1 MQPRLG
7 MAMSAILH
15 VVVIA
20 MAVLGLP
27 KWLQEPD
34 LAEAAVHVEIITI
47 ADESAA
53 PPPEPVIKPEEPEP
67 VQPLP
72 EPVTASVE
80 ETVEPLAEPEPIE
93 LPEPEALPEPEP
105 LPEIVPEPEPE
116 PIPEVVEVPEPE
128 PEPVPEPEPEPQPE
142 PEPEPQVAVA
152 PKPVDKPE
160 PPPDSKPEQ
169 SFENVMESL
178 LIDKSLEEAP
188 AVPAEEPPPTNFD
201 DIMASLDDTNI
212 APNVSSQV
220 TATVIDAIRRQIEE
234 RWLIPAGAAD
244 AEALR
249 VTIQLRLAPDGRV
262 ITAQIVNSA
271 TDAAAGG
278 AFYRTA
284 AESALRA
291 VLYFQ
296 DHPLQGL
303 PSDAYDEWR
312 FMELKFDPSKVL

>member
-7 MAMSAILH
+7 MVLSAVLH
-15 VVVIA
+15 AVVVA
-20 MAVLGLP
+20 LAVLGLP
-27 KWLQEPD
+27 QWWQDHE

-47 ADESAA
+47 AEESAA

-72 EPVTASVE
+72 EPVTASAE

-116 PIPEVVEVPEPE
+116 PIPEVVEAPEPE
-128 PEPVPEPEPEPQPE
+128 PLPEPDPVPEPE

-152 PKPVDKPE
+152 PKPADKPT
-160 PPPDSKPEQ
+160 PPPDKPTQEQ

-188 AVPAEEPPPTNFD
+188 TTPQVEEPPPTNFD

-220 TATVIDAIRRQIEE
+220 TATVIDAIRHQIEE

-244 AEALR
+244 AASLR

-271 TDAAAGG
+271 ADAAAGG

>member
-1 MQPRLG
+1 
-7 MAMSAILH
+7 
-15 VVVIA
+15 
-20 MAVLGLP
+20 
-27 KWLQEPD
+27 
-34 LAEAAVHVEIITI
+34 
-47 ADESAA
+47 
-53 PPPEPVIKPEEPEP
+53 
-67 VQPLP
+67 LP
-72 EPVTASVE
+72 ET
-80 ETVEPLAEPEPIE
+80 
-93 LPEPEALPEPEP
+93 
-105 LPEIVPEPEPE
+105 VPEPEPE
-116 PIPEVVEVPEPE
+116 PIPEVVEAPEPE
-128 PEPVPEPEPEPQPE
+128 PLPEPDPVPEPE
-142 PEPEPQVAVA
+142 PEPEPQVATA
-152 PKPVDKPE
+152 PKPADKPT
-160 PPPDSKPEQ
+160 PPPDKPTQEQ

-188 AVPAEEPPPTNFD
+188 TTPQVEEPPPTNFD

-244 AEALR
+244 AASLR

-271 TDAAAGG
+271 ADAAAGG
-278 AFYRTA
+278 TFYRTA

-303 PSDAYDEWR
+303 PNDAYDEWR